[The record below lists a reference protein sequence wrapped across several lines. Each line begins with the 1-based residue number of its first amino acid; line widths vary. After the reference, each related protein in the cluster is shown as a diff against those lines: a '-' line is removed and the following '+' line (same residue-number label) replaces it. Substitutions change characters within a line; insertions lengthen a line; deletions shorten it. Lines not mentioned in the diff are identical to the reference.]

1 MERISDRRKD
11 MTRRDKAAQLLARLI
26 QMHRPMTFKEVED
39 IEYGCSEAELDF
51 YYFWICEGGMRK
63 SERS

>member
-1 MERISDRRKD
+1 

-51 YYFWICEGGMRK
+51 YYFWIVKGGK
-63 SERS
+63 INGYDT